1 MGTNFYSTYVELL
14 YSLEN
19 FDFTLGA
26 TPFEGLYADKF
37 AMVNAGIRYNKEM
50 KISENLALPV
60 YFSIVAN
67 PYSEKFY
74 FAVGITI

>member
-26 TPFEGLYADKF
+26 TPFEGLYADTYGI
-37 AMVNAGIRYNKEM
+37 VNVGIRYNKEM

-60 YFSIVAN
+60 YF
-67 PYSEKFY
+67 
-74 FAVGITI
+74 